1 MPDPLLKGSVY
12 MLGNVFNN
20 QLGGLLSQPQ
30 AIRLSLPFSAKVETL
45 KSPWVESLSHLSSRY
60 CSIQVANMSY
70 RSELKAELKVRSSGW
85 LKSKRKEE
93 ERKKKETDQQ
103 KEAVAPVQ
111 EESDLEKKRRE
122 AEALLQSMGL
132 TAESPT
138 VPSPMSPPSKSVST
152 PSEAGSQ
159 DSGDGTVGSRRG
171 PVKLG
176 MAKITQVDFPPH
188 ETVTYT
194 KETQAPVMAQPK
206 EEEEEKMMW

>member
-30 AIRLSLPFSAKVETL
+30 AIRLSLPVSSKGETL

-60 CSIQVANMSY
+60 CSIQVAKMSY
-70 RSELKAELKVRSSGW
+70 KSELKAELERKKQW
-85 LKSKRKEE
+85 LAQIREEKRKE
-93 ERKKKETDQQ
+93 ERKKKETDQK
-103 KEAVAPVQ
+103 KEAVAPAQ

-138 VPSPMSPPSKSVST
+138 VPPPMSPPSKSVST

-159 DSGDGTVGSRRG
+159 DSGDGAVGSRRG

-188 ETVTYT
+188 ETITYT
-194 KETQAPVMAQPK
+194 KETQAPVMA
-206 EEEEEKMMW
+206 